1 MSMRIFLLVA
11 VLAAGGAIAQ
21 TRVVKPLPAFS
32 LKDVNGQS
40 LTSSNFTGKT
50 LVIWFFAS
58 WDKPC
63 RKQLPVLQEL
73 QDDYGSNGVVVL
85 GVSLDTKG
93 PEAVKTFIEANH
105 VSFPIAMA
113 DMDFIQAAG
122 GLEAVPTMLIVESHS
137 IIISRYVGVTAR
149 PVLEADL
156 KTILNQGKD

>member
-1 MSMRIFLLVA
+1 MRILILMAILA
-11 VLAAGGAIAQ
+11 VGVGAAE
-21 TRVVKPLPAFS
+21 TRVAQPLPAFS

-73 QDDYGSNGVVVL
+73 QNDYRTNGVVVI
-85 GVSLDTKG
+85 GVSLDSEE
-93 PEAVKTFIEANH
+93 PLALKTFITANH

-113 DMDFIQAAG
+113 DMDFIQSAG
-122 GLEAVPTMLIVESHS
+122 GLEVVPTTLIVEPHS
-137 IIISRYVGVTAR
+137 NIIGRYAGVTERA
-149 PVLEADL
+149 VLEADL
-156 KTILNQGKD
+156 KTILNQGRPR